1 VYLLT
6 HTNGSKWKVSMKTS
20 SARFQVGSYRPI
32 YLWGGP
38 GTIRMNRLKFMEVPV
53 DEFAHHEVH
62 SPEGAH
68 RVVHTM
74 GHNWVHL
81 MYDWGFPPEIELE
94 DWDVFE
100 QAAAVYHE
108 AGAKV
113 FAYIQ
118 TSNCVYEGS
127 FRKKDWYAADPHG
140 EKVTY
145 FTYSGRYMACLS
157 HPEWRRHLQD
167 LIAGAIERGADGI
180 FFDNIFQGDQPTSL
194 FGTWLGNTGC
204 HCSICQRQYL
214 EEIGEPIPT
223 LIQPKDPDFARYLRW
238 RANQVTQLIAEMG
251 AYAKGLQPGTPVSA
265 NDFDPVLRDS
275 YLVYGIDLGPL
286 AEKQDIVMIEGFGL
300 PLWEDQP
307 KPRLANGALTIRT
320 ARAIVG
326 DAAHLSILSYDVGI
340 GFDPVYPARRYQQG
354 IAEAAACGVSMTT
367 KGTEYHDGTEMTVLT
382 ASQYAPIHAALGKVH
397 TWLEAHA
404 PLFGTERHNVAPV
417 GLLYPGERLWLDWH
431 RVAPLYFGA
440 GQALTVEGIPWRVI
454 QPGDSL
460 AHVQAILAFD
470 EDTLAFILPVPGVEA
485 ILVPEIASWS
495 PAPPSSVGKSAL
507 LRKVVTY
514 GVKAGLRAYSDS
526 KLARGVMDRAGLPK
540 IITQSPLYFVPERRA
555 REALLDALPSSIS
568 PRLKAESPALIEVWE
583 AQETLQIHVVN
594 YAGHRQH
601 VQIQFQSPVRGR
613 VLSPDNEDTAQPEI
627 YEGALVDVPLNVYK
641 VLLIENP

>member
-1 VYLLT
+1 
-6 HTNGSKWKVSMKTS
+6 
-20 SARFQVGSYRPI
+20 
-32 YLWGGP
+32 
-38 GTIRMNRLKFMEVPV
+38 MNRLKFMDVPV

-62 SPEGAH
+62 APAGAH

-74 GHNWVHL
+74 AHNWVHL

-94 DWDVFE
+94 DWDAFE
-100 QAAAVYHE
+100 QAALVYHE

-127 FRKKDWYAADPHG
+127 FRQKDWYAANPRG
-140 EKVTY
+140 KKITY

-157 HPEWRRHLQD
+157 NPEWRRHLQD
-167 LIAGAIERGADGI
+167 LIAGAIERGADGV
-180 FFDNIFQGDQPTSL
+180 FFDNIFQGDQPISM
-194 FGTWLGNTGC
+194 FGAWLGNTGC
-204 HCSICQRQYL
+204 HCFLCQRRYL
-214 EEIGEPIPT
+214 EETGEAIPT
-223 LIQPKDPDFARYLRW
+223 VIQPQDPDFVRYLRW
-238 RANQVTQLIAEMG
+238 RANQVTQLIAEMA
-251 AYAKGLQPGTPVSA
+251 AYAKERQPGTPVSA

-275 YLVYGIDLGPL
+275 YLLYGIDLRAL

-300 PLWEDQP
+300 PLWEDHP

-320 ARAIVG
+320 ARAIAG
-326 DAAHLSILSYDVGI
+326 AAAHLSILSYDVGI

-382 ASQYAPIHAALGKVH
+382 ASEYAPVHTALGKVH
-397 TWLEAHA
+397 TWLEANA
-404 PLFGTERHNVAPV
+404 QLFGADRQNVAPV
-417 GLLYPGERLWLDWH
+417 GLLYPGDTLWLDWH

-460 AHVQAILAFD
+460 EHMQAILGFD
-470 EDTLAFILPVPGVEA
+470 RDTLASILPVPGAKAV
-485 ILVPEIASWS
+485 LVPELEFWS
-495 PAPPSSVGKSAL
+495 PAPPSSVGENAL
-507 LRKVVTY
+507 LRKVATS
-514 GVKAGLRAYSDS
+514 GVRAGLKAYSDS
-526 KLARGVMDRAGLPK
+526 KLARQVMDWAGLPK

-555 REALLDALPSSIS
+555 RKALLDALPSGIS
-568 PRLKAESPALIEVWE
+568 PRLQAENPALIEVWE
-583 AQETLQIHVVN
+583 AQETPQVHVVN
-594 YAGHRQH
+594 YAPHPQR

-613 VLSPDNEDTAQPEI
+613 VLSPDNADTAQAETC
-627 YEGALVDVPLNVYK
+627 EGALIDVPLDVYK
-641 VLLIENP
+641 ILLIEEP